1 MKPEDYARFEEMYAW
16 FLARQEQQISFPLD
30 EASKNSL
37 GVVTNGGP
45 GGSSLT
51 QSVVTSGPT
60 ATVPAAYQGTII
72 IESEGEKYEVPY
84 ISTP

>member
-16 FLARQEQQISFPLD
+16 FLERKVQQISYPLD
-30 EASKNSL
+30 EASRNTL
-37 GVVTNGGP
+37 GTVTTDGP

-51 QSVVTSGPT
+51 QSIVTSGPT
-60 ATVPAAYQGTII
+60 ATVPAAYVGTII
-72 IESEGEKYEVPY
+72 IDSEGAKYEVPY